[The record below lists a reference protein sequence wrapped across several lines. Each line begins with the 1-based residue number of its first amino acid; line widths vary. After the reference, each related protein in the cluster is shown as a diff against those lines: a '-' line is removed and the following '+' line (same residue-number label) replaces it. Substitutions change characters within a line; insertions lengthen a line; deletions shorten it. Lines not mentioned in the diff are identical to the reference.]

1 MMLSLVRSRSRLL
14 RRLFCGWRAR
24 LPRHQLVD
32 LVDRMTLG
40 DLCQRIL
47 EIGFRVHTV
56 ELCRLNNGVYGRCA
70 ITTGI
75 RTGEEKILAPQSN
88 DSHGILGN
96 VVVDFQPTVCD
107 EAGEGFAPIDRIMEG
122 C

>member
-1 MMLSLVRSRSRLL
+1 MLVSFLVCTRSWLL
-14 RRLFCGWRAR
+14 RRLVCGWRAH

-32 LVDRMTLG
+32 LVDRMAFG

-56 ELCRLNNGVYGRCA
+56 ELCRLNDGVYDCCA
-70 ITTGI
+70 ITACI
-75 RTGEEKILAPQSN
+75 RTREEKILAPQSN

-96 VVVDFQPTVCD
+96 VV
-107 EAGEGFAPIDRIMEG
+107 
-122 C
+122 